1 MASDSPVILRRW
13 HAKAT
18 KKALLGAYLL
28 SAGLLQL
35 SLTCRAVRPKSLGL
49 RLLAMLCQV

>member
-28 SAGLLQL
+28 SAVLLQL
-35 SLTCRAVRPKSLGL
+35 SLTYRAVRPKSLGL